1 MQTKARL
8 MSRIVLMLTLCC
20 LLDIQG
26 CATIPTGSGSTSH
39 AYSNKIFIGN
49 ETIHIRARPGHSR
62 ELDRYTCG
70 SEGVK
75 RCEFFGAA
83 VAQCSCYSKSSFF

>member
-8 MSRIVLMLTLCC
+8 MSPIVLMLTLCC
-20 LLDIQG
+20 LLGIQG
-26 CATIPTGSGSTSH
+26 CASTPTGSGFTSH

-49 ETIHIRARPGHSR
+49 ETIRVRAR

-70 SEGVK
+70 SEGTM
-75 RCEFFGAA
+75 RCDVGGST
-83 VAQCSCYSKSSFF
+83 AQCRCYRKRSFF